1 MPGPVSG
8 IRDTVVNKT
17 YKVPALMELRFFWG

>member
-8 IRDTVVNKT
+8 IHAFLVIH
-17 YKVPALMELRFFWG
+17 